1 MSNMDWDKFNEQ
13 LGGLLSQA
21 QEAIQT
27 FMERCAE
34 LDQVVQ
40 PELRGLTGIFTVSG
54 PRLTDEQVSELM
66 DMMPSMI
73 KVQFMESVKRS
84 TLERISRVLQEASP
98 FLIVQMALLV
108 NAEESRADL
117 RLACAGTPPE
127 DESVWDTVKD
137 ILEDDPFV
145 RTWSCQMNEKIL
157 WKSAPL
163 HGESQTEAPKTNR
176 EKVISD
182 DDVIDLKAA
191 LGKSQTVEEFMEQ
204 MFGPKDEDS

>member
-13 LGGLLSQA
+13 LGGLLNQA

-34 LDQVVQ
+34 LDQVVK

-54 PRLTDEQVSELM
+54 PRLTDEQVAELM
-66 DMMPSMI
+66 DMVPSMV
-73 KVQFMESVKRS
+73 KVQFLESVKRS
-84 TLERISRVLQEASP
+84 TLERISETLSHASP

-108 NAEESRADL
+108 NAEENRADL

-127 DESVWDTVKD
+127 DETVWDTVKD

-145 RTWSCQMNEKIL
+145 RSWSCQMNEKVL
-157 WKSAPL
+157 WESAPL
-163 HGESQTEAPKTNR
+163 HGETQTKAARDTA
-176 EKVISD
+176 ISD

-191 LGKSQTVEEFMEQ
+191 LGKSQSVEEFMEQ
-204 MFGPKDEDS
+204 MFGSKDEDSES